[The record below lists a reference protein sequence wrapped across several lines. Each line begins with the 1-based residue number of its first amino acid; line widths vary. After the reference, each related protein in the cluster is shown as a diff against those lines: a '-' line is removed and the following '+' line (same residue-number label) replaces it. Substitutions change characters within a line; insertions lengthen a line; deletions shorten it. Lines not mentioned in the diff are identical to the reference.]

1 MAWPPVAAD
10 LYVHGAPES
19 YFTGVPAGTITA
31 AGEAAYG
38 ELATELA
45 PRCGGDPASWTWAHT
60 AGQAHATRDVCMIWG
75 HALAVSNGLVLPG
88 EGADPHW
95 VKRAEAIRA
104 RWVAMGS
111 NKAPLYAGLVDA
123 TPDTL
128 EGKTYGWATAAPYG
142 PEEAEA

>member
-10 LYVHGAPES
+10 LYAHGAPES
-19 YFTGVPAGTITA
+19 YFSGVAAGDITA
-31 AGEAAYG
+31 AIGAAYG

-45 PRCGGDPASWTWAHT
+45 PRCGGDPASWTWAHA
-60 AGQAHATRDVCMIWG
+60 AGKETATRDVCRV
-75 HALAVSNGLVLPG
+75 AASDLAVTHGLVLPG

-95 VKRAEAIRA
+95 IKRAETIRT

-111 NKAPLYAGLVDA
+111 NKAPLYAGLEDA